1 MSESSVESRIREI
14 LARAGGN
21 EARARLMLLDEAPRD
36 LELLYGLT
44 RPHLNGIVAYAV
56 DRVSRKKAQEPAPP
70 AVPPIHAAPGETF
83 GKELLKALALGDP
96 ARFGEEAFSAP
107 ARRGTASQRHID
119 ALKRMAGPPP
129 SGKKA

>member
-1 MSESSVESRIREI
+1 MSGSSVESRIRDI

-56 DRVSRKKAQEPAPP
+56 DRVVRKKAEEPPP
-70 AVPPIHAAPGETF
+70 LPPVHAAPGEAF